1 MTGLFSETRYAGPEP
16 GTIREIAIPTAK
28 STSPITFQA
37 MAATSATGDPE
48 ETHQASGSAVTPTNT
63 SSPPAQ
69 AANHGFSTSPL
80 ATPTRNAPP
89 AMRTTMTP
97 ISHDGGITASSS

>member
-1 MTGLFSETRYAGPEP
+1 MPPMTGVISETMYAGPEP
-16 GTIREIAIPTAK
+16 GTIREIAIPPAK

-37 MAATSATGDPE
+37 MAAASATGDPE

-63 SSPPAQ
+63 SSPPPQ
-69 AANHGFSTSPL
+69 AANHGFATSPL

-89 AMRTTMTP
+89 AVRTT
-97 ISHDGGITASSS
+97 ISP